1 MTGALTAQAVAD
13 LVGGRLLGE
22 GALELRR
29 VRSLDRAGPDDLSV
43 CAGNRWLPALEN
55 TRAGAVLLGPDLAN
69 SAGPATR
76 IIVDDPMQAI
86 RKVAM
91 ALAGED
97 DIVPG
102 VDSTARIGAGAAL
115 GSDVRIEADALIG
128 ENVVIGDRSVIGAQ
142 VIIEAGVRIGNDT
155 RIDPGTIIHRGA
167 VIGDRVY
174 IKSRAVI
181 GGPGFGFVS
190 SASGHERIPQLGG
203 CILEDD
209 VEIGSN
215 STVDRGSL
223 DDTVIGT
230 GTKIDNMVH
239 IGHNVRLGKHCLVM
253 AGVGVS
259 GSCRIGDWVV
269 LAGQAGLA
277 GHLEVGDRARIGAQA
292 GVISSIPAGAAVS
305 GYPARPHREFLRAQ
319 AALYRLAAHVDTL
332 EALARGEEDA

>member
-1 MTGALTAQAVAD
+1 
-13 LVGGRLLGE
+13 
-22 GALELRR
+22 
-29 VRSLDRAGPDDLSV
+29 
-43 CAGNRWLPALEN
+43 
-55 TRAGAVLLGPDLAN
+55 
-69 SAGPATR
+69 
-76 IIVDDPMQAI
+76 
-86 RKVAM
+86 M

-142 VIIEAGVRIGNDT
+142 VIIESGVRIGNDT

-230 GTKIDNMVH
+230 GTKIDH
-239 IGHNVRLGKHCLVM
+239 
-253 AGVGVS
+253 VGYI
-259 GSCRIGDWVV
+259 CN
-269 LAGQAGLA
+269 A
-277 GHLEVGDRARIGAQA
+277 
-292 GVISSIPAGAAVS
+292 
-305 GYPARPHREFLRAQ
+305 ARP
-319 AALYRLAAHVDTL
+319 
-332 EALARGEEDA
+332 